1 MSPLDPALWSRIVAI
16 TAIDLM
22 LAGDNAL
29 VVALAVRTL
38 PKRQQFLGRLWGTVA
53 AIVLRLVFV
62 AGVSVLMEIPFLR
75 FAGGVAVVWIAVK
88 LIRQAGDVEIKA
100 RRGTTLG
107 EAVWIIVVADV
118 SMSLDN
124 VIAIAGASHGELML
138 VAFGIALSVPFILW
152 GSGLLALLMQRVASI
167 VWLGGAI
174 LGYVA
179 GEMIA
184 ADQIVRPFIGT
195 LSSIVQ
201 TGLPIGLALMLF
213 VLGWVTSGRL
223 PLPATGRPSPSPETE
238 RAWPENASS
247 ATIENGHIPVHADTR
262 NG

>member
-1 MSPLDPALWSRIVAI
+1 VSPLDPALWSRIVAI

-88 LIRQAGDVEIKA
+88 LIRQAGDVETKA

-152 GSGLLALLMQRVASI
+152 GSSLLALLMQRVASI

-184 ADQIVRPFIGT
+184 ADQIVQPFIGT

-223 PLPATGRPSPSPETE
+223 PLPATGRPGPSPEIE

-247 ATIENGHIPVHADTR
+247 ATIENEHIPVHADTR